1 MGKGTFPSDKDDP
14 YMKDKCCGIVSFV
27 AKHGVVGA
35 ICGLEDAIAAT
46 PSVIEYESRYP
57 VGSVT
62 PDTNTLQQLMIR
74 FVMICDSR
82 EQLVKDVTYLNE
94 HIAVLNDKD
103 ENMVIKLDPDR
114 IIKEF

>member
-1 MGKGTFPSDKDDP
+1 
-14 YMKDKCCGIVSFV
+14 
-27 AKHGVVGA
+27 
-35 ICGLEDAIAAT
+35 
-46 PSVIEYESRYP
+46 
-57 VGSVT
+57 
-62 PDTNTLQQLMIR
+62 MIR